1 MQELADESQPG
12 EITEQESRCF
22 PVSQVGDTGGW
33 KIEINDEG
41 KLEER
46 VLDLW

>member
-1 MQELADESQPG
+1 MQELPDESQPG

-22 PVSQVGDTGGW
+22 PVSQVGDMGVW

-46 VLDLW
+46 VLNL